1 MQKLLISALCLIYIF
16 FTQTSALN
24 AKNKHLASDSEV
36 KVFLDLD
43 LTDGTQWYGLYYRN
57 SFDIKKKYGYRYVST
72 TLPSKNSYA
81 RNIIIEDTFYFSYF
95 KAGKHLTYQSTI
107 INVFNSNPP
116 YNLITAKSRNGYGGE
131 PLKIET
137 FVRRGKSTRV
147 KKKVNQWISNK
158 DPKYTLNDYYAF
170 NSWLSKETR
179 EKSDT
184 VLISKWGQSKGAL
197 KKMMINEVKPSS
209 NTNQKYSYIEVLET
223 NFFQLPSGELLT
235 KSTWEKE
242 QLVGFTFEQRNGLL
256 IHGFF
261 EPEMTAKAGMSKDN
275 FTALNETYIDYRSH
289 NALAE
294 LRKDTENIKNI
305 SQVTFEIIGRGET
318 DIVPEYTNHFTR
330 SDLKTSKKYLILG
343 VPSKNYELEKVQKG
357 YYVETKQFVKN
368 NPILVQKSK
377 EITKYTKTD
386 DAKIKAIKK
395 WVRNHIKTKSVYG
408 TLTPYELLDAP
419 FGDCTEL
426 ATLFGA
432 LVKASGIPA
441 RKVNGYH
448 GGYLTYGAKSFSLHR
463 WNEVAQDGVWVP
475 VDVAFDKDQA
485 VFLELIRHTGKFPTG
500 KDQYKLKLISVE
512 YKKYKKVFE

>member
-1 MQKLLISALCLIYIF
+1 MQKLLISTLWLICFI
-16 FTQTSALN
+16 FTQTSVLN
-24 AKNKHLASDSEV
+24 AKNHYLASDNEV

-43 LTDGTQWYGLYYRN
+43 LANGTQWYGLYYRN
-57 SFDIKKKYGYRYVST
+57 SFDIKKKYGYRYIST
-72 TLPSKNSYA
+72 TLSNKNSYA

-95 KAGKHLTYQSTI
+95 KVGKHLTYRNTI
-107 INVFNSNPP
+107 LKVFNANPP
-116 YNLITAKSRNGYGGE
+116 YNLITAESKNGWGGK
-131 PLKIET
+131 PLKVET
-137 FVRRGKSTRV
+137 FVQNGRRISRQ
-147 KKKVNQWISNK
+147 KKINQWITND
-158 DPKYTLNDYYAF
+158 DPQYTLNDYYAF
-170 NSWLSKETR
+170 NSWLSKERR
-179 EKSDT
+179 ET
-184 VLISKWGQSKGAL
+184 GAHVAITKWGQFKGAL
-197 KKMMINEVKPSS
+197 KKLMVNEVKPSGNVS
-209 NTNQKYSYIEVLET
+209 QKYSYIEVLET
-223 NFFQLPSGELLT
+223 NFFKLPSEELLK

-256 IHGFF
+256 IHGFS
-261 EPEMTAKAGMSKDN
+261 EPEMTAKSGMSKDN
-275 FTALNETYIDYRSH
+275 FTALNETHIDYRSH

-294 LRKDTENIKNI
+294 LRKDTKNIKNI
-305 SQVTFEIIGRGET
+305 NQVTFEIIGRGET

-395 WVRNHIKTKSVYG
+395 WVRNHIKSKRVYD
-408 TLTPYELLDAP
+408 TLTPYELLDTP

-432 LVKASGIPA
+432 LIKASGIPA

-448 GGYLTYGAKSFSLHR
+448 GGYLTYGATSFSLHQ

-475 VDVAFDKDQA
+475 VDVEFDKDQA

-512 YKKYKKVFE
+512 YKKYKKIFE